1 MRTETTWMHSSRQ
14 QGNSAEPPKMSDN
27 GLILNSGSSVYEEP
41 LTMLNSVLPSM
52 SLSNVQELV
61 FCQAWQGKAYLEISA
76 SSDYDADYLKDVGY
90 RLWNMLSKEL
100 GERITKNNFRSVFRR
115 HYQQSRNPGLLTNPV
130 DSQRPVEAPDLGA
143 VVQSSSAKK
152 PLLDLGQAP
161 DVTLFEGRNDEATIL
176 ERWIQ
181 RDQCRLVGL
190 FGLAGVGKTTLA
202 VKLTERLQASFDTV
216 IWRSLRNAPPFSEFI
231 HDLLSLVSVDQPIDR
246 LIRPDEQVSL
256 LVNYLRRTRCLL
268 VIDGWTS
275 VLGCDCE
282 SLAGRYKA
290 GFEHYG
296 QLLRQIGNGRHQS
309 TLMMTSREKPIG
321 LVFMEGEALPV
332 RSMRLQG
339 LSRPTAIALLRKL
352 GMNGSQEALELLVKR
367 YGGNPLALKAVTRT
381 ILDLFE
387 GNVVKFLEQG
397 TMVYGDIRQV
407 IEQQLLRLSSTEQ
420 RLMVY
425 LAQTT
430 GWVSFADLIT
440 GLAGNLTQD
449 CILETLESL
458 HRRSLIQRKSN
469 HFMQIDMIRES
480 ILMNLA
486 GNLASS
492 MGEVSFVES
501 KPF

>member
-1 MRTETTWMHSSRQ
+1 MLNFSSPRTDTTWLDSGRQ
-14 QGNSAEPPKMSDN
+14 QGYGTEAPKMSDKVLTLDN
-27 GLILNSGSSVYEEP
+27 GSSVYEEP
-41 LTMLNSVLPSM
+41 LMILNAVLPSM

-90 RLWNMLSKEL
+90 RLWNLLSKEL
-100 GERITKNNFRSVFRR
+100 GERVTKNNFRSVFRR
-115 HYQQSRNPGLLTNPV
+115 HFQMARTSNRQINADIGGDMSEFRLSP
-130 DSQRPVEAPDLGA
+130 QRSE
-143 VVQSSSAKK
+143 SWK
-152 PLLDLGQAP
+152 PLMDLGQAP
-161 DVTLFEGRNDEATIL
+161 DVSLFEGRTDELAVL

-202 VKLTERLQASFDTV
+202 VKLTERLQSSFDAV
-216 IWRSLRNAPPFSEFI
+216 IWRSLRNAPPFTEFI
-231 HDLLSLVSVDQPIDR
+231 CDLLNQTAAGYPIDR
-246 LIRPDEQVSL
+246 EMKADEQVSQL
-256 LVNYLRRTRCLL
+256 IYHLRQYRCLL

-275 VLGCDCE
+275 VLGSDAE
-282 SLAGRYKA
+282 ALAGRYKP
-290 GFEHYG
+290 GYEHYG

-332 RSMRLQG
+332 RCMRLQG
-339 LSRPTAIALLRKL
+339 LTRPTAISLLRKL
-352 GMNGSQEALELLVKR
+352 GLSGTSEALDLLVKR

-397 TMVYGDIRQV
+397 TMVYGEIRQV
-407 IEQQLLRLSSTEQ
+407 LEQQLLRLSGAEQ
-420 RLMVY
+420 QLMMY
-425 LAQTT
+425 LAQKT
-430 GWVSFADLIT
+430 GWVAFADLT
-440 GLAGNLTQD
+440 SGLAAQLSQD
-449 CILETLESL
+449 SVLETLESL

-480 ILMNLA
+480 MLMNFQH
-486 GNLASS
+486 NLIQ
-492 MGEVSFVES
+492 
-501 KPF
+501 